1 MISRRDFLKVAGASA
16 FVVAT
21 AGMMTGCSEDIGTTM
36 VPKNIATPAF
46 DVEGED
52 GTYEWIK
59 LEKGSFKVEQI
70 VRCPMGDQDVVV
82 AIVDVGGNK
91 DGVSAWNFQVQE
103 GANTWAA
110 LNTKI
115 GVVGYSD
122 YISNVLR
129 KNGLAQYSAM
139 HDNGTVPCTDKKA
152 VCFMVDAEATDI
164 KLNFYWDNNGDEDD
178 FMSAAYTWIVAAE
191 VEE

>member
-16 FVVAT
+16 FAVAT

-36 VPKNIATPAF
+36 VPKNIAAVAF
-46 DVEGED
+46 GVEGEA
-52 GTYEWIK
+52 GTNEWTQ
-59 LEKGSFKVEQI
+59 LEKGSFKLEKI

-82 AIVDVGGNK
+82 ALVDVGGNK
-91 DGVSAWNFQVQE
+91 DGVSSWNFQVQE

-139 HDNGTVPCTDKKA
+139 NDNGTVPCTDKKA

-164 KLNFYWDNNGDEDD
+164 KLNFYWSNNNEDD
-178 FMSAAYTWIVAAE
+178 FKSAAYTWTVVAE

>member
-36 VPKNIATPAF
+36 VPQNIPAKAF
-46 DVEGED
+46 VGCEPGV
-52 GTYEWIK
+52 TNNWIV
-59 LEKGSFKVEQI
+59 LEKGSFKLEKI

-82 AIVDVGGNK
+82 AIVNVGGNK
-91 DGVSAWNFQVQE
+91 DGVSSWNFQVQE
-103 GANTWAA
+103 GDNTWAA

-115 GVVGYSD
+115 GTAGYSD

-139 HDNGTVPCTDKKA
+139 NDNGTVPCTEQKA

-164 KLNFYWDNNGDEDD
+164 KLNFYWNNNNEDA
-178 FMSAAYTWIVAAE
+178 FKEAAYTWTVAAE